1 MIIVTGH
8 AIAREGA
15 DEAMQK
21 LAVEHVLRSR
31 TEPGCV
37 SHEVSRDVQQ
47 PERFLFVERWLDMA
61 ALQAHFRVE
70 AEEMMP
76 HEYLALQQR
85 GRVAGLQL
93 EVAGCGFALRAV
105 VEEDLLVLRHGVL
118 LSLWRWC

>member
-47 PERFLFVERWLDMA
+47 PDRFLFVERWQDMA

-70 AEEMMP
+70 ASRQFAKSMAQLSDGRPEMAIYQA
-76 HEYLALQQR
+76 EAISLA
-85 GRVAGLQL
+85 
-93 EVAGCGFALRAV
+93 
-105 VEEDLLVLRHGVL
+105 
-118 LSLWRWC
+118 

>member
-31 TEPGCV
+31 TELGCV

-47 PERFLFVERWLDMA
+47 PERFVFLERWQDMA
-61 ALQAHFRVE
+61 ALHAHFQVE
-70 AEEMMP
+70 ASRQFAKSMTQLSDGKLEMAIYQS
-76 HEYLALQQR
+76 EVINLA
-85 GRVAGLQL
+85 
-93 EVAGCGFALRAV
+93 
-105 VEEDLLVLRHGVL
+105 
-118 LSLWRWC
+118 

>member
-31 TEPGCV
+31 AEPGCI

-47 PERFLFVERWLDMA
+47 PERFVFVERWQDMA
-61 ALQAHFRVE
+61 ALQAHFQVDASRQF
-70 AEEMMP
+70 AKSMAQLSDGRPEMEIYQADAINM
-76 HEYLALQQR
+76 A
-85 GRVAGLQL
+85 
-93 EVAGCGFALRAV
+93 
-105 VEEDLLVLRHGVL
+105 
-118 LSLWRWC
+118 

>member
-15 DEAMQK
+15 GEAMQN

-31 TEPGCV
+31 GEPGCV

-47 PERFLFVERWLDMA
+47 PERFVFLERWQDMA

-70 AEEMMP
+70 TSRQFVKSLAQLADGRPEMAIYQAEFIN
-76 HEYLALQQR
+76 LA
-85 GRVAGLQL
+85 
-93 EVAGCGFALRAV
+93 
-105 VEEDLLVLRHGVL
+105 
-118 LSLWRWC
+118 

>member
-31 TEPGCV
+31 AEPGCV

-47 PERFLFVERWLDMA
+47 PERFVFVERWRDMA
-61 ALQAHFRVE
+61 ALQAHFQVE
-70 AEEMMP
+70 ASRQFAKSMAQLSDGRPEMAIYQA
-76 HEYLALQQR
+76 EAIN
-85 GRVAGLQL
+85 
-93 EVAGCGFALRAV
+93 
-105 VEEDLLVLRHGVL
+105 LV
-118 LSLWRWC
+118 

>member
-47 PERFLFVERWLDMA
+47 PERFLFVERWQDMA

-70 AEEMMP
+70 ASRQFAKSMDQVSDGRLGMANYQAEVIN
-76 HEYLALQQR
+76 LA
-85 GRVAGLQL
+85 
-93 EVAGCGFALRAV
+93 
-105 VEEDLLVLRHGVL
+105 
-118 LSLWRWC
+118 